1 MEKTLL
7 ITRGIAEGIFPMKK
21 STFCNLYI
29 CKGVF
34 LTFLGPALVQKKS
47 EFLYFDP
54 NWLFRTFFIDLNCVI
69 YVGYT

>member
-34 LTFLGPALVQKKS
+34 LTFLGPALVQKNIRIS
-47 EFLYFDP
+47 IFSPP
-54 NWLFRTFFIDLNCVI
+54 NGFPERFS
-69 YVGYT
+69 